1 MSASTTDFARRLRLW
16 RHTLGLNQT
25 EAAQRLQLERS
36 YLSQLEGGR
45 KPGEAAQVRFE
56 IEERK
61 AGLGLGPRSM
71 SNPVGLHLVEE
82 TPNVTEFP
90 GYRYQ
95 NRVRSLPVL
104 SWAQAG
110 QAVDFQQMPDEW
122 EGSVASEVTDDK
134 AFAVRLRGDSME
146 PRFEDGDIAIL
157 LPSIASTN
165 GEIVVANLKNE
176 GILCKIMHVQL
187 DKNLITLSSYNPA
200 YPPMQ
205 YRREDFHWMFPV
217 AQVVKNLRRRLG

>member
-1 MSASTTDFARRLRLW
+1 MSLTSTNDFSRRLRLW

-25 EAAQRLQLERS
+25 EAAKRLGLERS

-61 AGLGLGPRSM
+61 AGLGID
-71 SNPVGLHLVEE
+71 SNPAGLRVMEAPDRE
-82 TPNVTEFP
+82 YGTTS
-90 GYRYQ
+90 YRSSS
-95 NRVRSLPVL
+95 RVRSLPVL

-110 QAVDFQQMPDEW
+110 MAVDFQQMPEEWDET
-122 EGSVASEVTDDK
+122 VASEVADDR

-146 PRFEDGDIAIL
+146 PRFEDGDLAVL
-157 LPSIASTN
+157 LPGLAATN

-200 YPPMQ
+200 FPPMQ
-205 YRREDFHWMFPV
+205 YRREDFHWIFPV
-217 AQVVKNLRRRLG
+217 AQIVKNLRRR